1 MEDRVLRGGGSTSI
15 FTFISL
21 DAARRRAPPDTKFVI
36 LNDYVGCGSSAAAG
50 GIPRR
55 ATLAA
60 PEGAGAGAAA
70 GRPERP
76 GMGEAGRDAGAGPST
91 SGRMLAAGG
100 AAVTAALVTTPLD
113 VVKNRLQGQLEAGL
127 GLPAA
132 GPAAAAPPSAAG
144 EAASCS
150 SLRPA
155 SQAAYSRFKTVGGAA
170 ARVGRGGIPAGLQQ
184 YSFNT
189 QTCPSTCPTVAAPG
203 TVPRCGAG
211 ECQHTYRGPL
221 DAIRK
226 ISRYNGVLAFW
237 RGLDATLSLSV
248 PTVGIYLPMYD
259 WILGQ
264 LQARMELGAGAPVA
278 AGMVARTI
286 AVGVTNPLEIVRTRM
301 QALPGSTSFRGELR
315 SLLFDPRTQR
325 VNRVGE
331 IWRGT
336 GITLLRDVPFSGLY
350 WGLTEALKAELAE
363 GLAWTEPGPAQV
375 RPLSPHPHPKPSPA
389 GGRC

>member
-1 MEDRVLRGGGSTSI
+1 MATSTPGGTGRAAGRGTAGDPEGG
-15 FTFISL
+15 
-21 DAARRRAPPDTKFVI
+21 A
-36 LNDYVGCGSSAAAG
+36 SAAPG
-50 GIPRR
+50 GVPRR
-55 ATLAA
+55 AALAA

-76 GMGEAGRDAGAGPST
+76 GAGEAGRDAGAGPST

-132 GPAAAAPPSAAG
+132 AAGADAAGLAAAGPPSAAG
-144 EAASCS
+144 EAASSS

-170 ARVGRGGIPAGLQQ
+170 ARVGRGGVPAGLQQ

-203 TVPRCGAG
+203 TVPLCGAG

-226 ISRYNGVLAFW
+226 ISRYDGVLAFW

-315 SLLFDPRTQR
+315 SLLIDPRTQR

-375 RPLSPHPHPKPSPA
+375 RPPSPHPNPKPSPA
-389 GGRC
+389 GGWC

>member
-1 MEDRVLRGGGSTSI
+1 MATSTPGGGTGR
-15 FTFISL
+15 
-21 DAARRRAPPDTKFVI
+21 AAGRGT
-36 LNDYVGCGSSAAAG
+36 AAG
-50 GIPRR
+50 GPEGGASAPGGGPRR
-55 ATLAA
+55 AALAA
-60 PEGAGAGAAA
+60 PEGAGAGGAA

-76 GMGEAGRDAGAGPST
+76 GAGEAGRDAGAGPST

-132 GPAAAAPPSAAG
+132 AAGADAAGLAAAGPPSAAG
-144 EAASCS
+144 EAASSS

-170 ARVGRGGIPAGLQQ
+170 ARVGRGGVPAGLQQ

-226 ISRYNGVLAFW
+226 ISRYDGVRAFW

-315 SLLFDPRTQR
+315 SLLIDPRTQR

-375 RPLSPHPHPKPSPA
+375 RPPSPHPNPKPSPA